1 MLRSAGM
8 TTLPITPIDQRK
20 QIILKAV
27 VTDYVRTAEPVG
39 SHTLMTHY
47 SLGVKSATIRNEMAE
62 LSEMGYLRQ
71 PHTSAGRVPSDM
83 GYRLYVDRLMDAGG
97 IPRAEAAQARRKL
110 ASRRAEVEII
120 LEQTCRILSDLA
132 HHASVATH
140 PVIKDAHISHISVA
154 RVGRDKLLA
163 VLVLDNGRVLH
174 EFVQADPG
182 GIDPVVATNYLMR
195 KLAGLTLESAI
206 AVKVSPEDA
215 PHFGGLLSAAVEFIK
230 REFESV
236 EETDITTEGA
246 GYIVQ
251 QPEFRDA
258 RRLEAILSILEQ
270 RRALYR
276 LFSSVMQASSSAPGV
291 TVVIGQENP
300 LEEMRDCSFVGA
312 RYRIHDRPA
321 GTIGVLGPTR
331 MDYPRAVSAVDLMA
345 RSLGEILTALSVA

>member
-8 TTLPITPIDQRK
+8 TTLPIAPIDHRK

-39 SHTLMTHY
+39 SHTLMTQY

-83 GYRLYVDRLMDAGG
+83 GYRLYVDRLMEAGG
-97 IPRAEAAQARRKL
+97 IACAEAAQVRRKL
-110 ASRRAEVEII
+110 AARRAEVDVI
-120 LEQTCRILSDLA
+120 LEQTCRVLSDLA

-140 PVIKDAHISHISVA
+140 PMIKDAHVSHISVA

-174 EFVQADPG
+174 EFIQSDLG
-182 GIDPVVATNYLMR
+182 GIDPVVATNYLME
-195 KLAGLTLESAI
+195 KLAGLTLESATAI
-206 AVKVSPEDA
+206 EALPQESPQ
-215 PHFGGLLSAAVEFIK
+215 FRGLLSAVVEFVR

-258 RRLEAILSILEQ
+258 TRLEAILSILEQ

-276 LFSSVMQASSSAPGV
+276 LFSSVMTSSARGV
-291 TVVIGQENP
+291 TVVIGRENP

-331 MDYPRAVSAVDLMA
+331 MDYPRAVSAVDFMA